1 MIMQRGGSVQE
12 NMVLMMIT
20 SHDDY
25 IIVKMKEQEEFTYMI
40 IEDNLS
46 INRLPKR

>member
-1 MIMQRGGSVQE
+1 MQRGGLVQE

-20 SHDDY
+20 NHDDS
-25 IIVKMKEQEEFTYMI
+25 IIVKMKEQEEFTNMI